1 MKTNTCRDET
11 LKNDQQDGNDAQ
23 YGHGGFDSDVFQN
36 LVPFS
41 SDSRANLNTH

>member
-11 LKNDQQDGNDAQ
+11 LKSDQGNDTQ
-23 YGHGGFDSDVFQN
+23 YSHGNFDSDVFQN
-36 LVPFS
+36 LVPYS